1 MNQMGFKLLCT
12 DVFSP
17 PAPMVLGSD
26 SKPHLT
32 SRCFAILKKGEQA
45 SKQRCTFSPTTFSS
59 VQFSSGG
66 AMFIC
71 VLLASGSF
79 SFLGTPNHM
88 VQPRNGHWYSAVSSS
103 TRSHQRGGWRNGY
116 TLEVR
121 ATTQLRIR
129 TSTCSRSCAAQWG
142 SVAFGGGRGLGRG
155 GGAKGEER
163 GCGGRQAYREPIDF
177 YVVFLTAFGQ
187 SVSRWWSTDRTE
199 RPHIGHCSRGCSLCF
214 ANDFLRAPPSPPA
227 LQCGQRSVCGACST
241 VCSAVC
247 HQSRRTRV

>member
-1 MNQMGFKLLCT
+1 MCFTGVRVFLILGHTEPHGAAPQRALVLCS
-12 DVFSP
+12 VIFYSVP
-17 PAPMVLGSD
+17 PA
-26 SKPHLT
+26 
-32 SRCFAILKKGEQA
+32 
-45 SKQRCTFSPTTFSS
+45 
-59 VQFSSGG
+59 
-66 AMFIC
+66 
-71 VLLASGSF
+71 
-79 SFLGTPNHM
+79 
-88 VQPRNGHWYSAVSSS
+88 
-103 TRSHQRGGWRNGY
+103 GGWRNGY

-227 LQCGQRSVCGACST
+227 LQCGQCSVCGACST